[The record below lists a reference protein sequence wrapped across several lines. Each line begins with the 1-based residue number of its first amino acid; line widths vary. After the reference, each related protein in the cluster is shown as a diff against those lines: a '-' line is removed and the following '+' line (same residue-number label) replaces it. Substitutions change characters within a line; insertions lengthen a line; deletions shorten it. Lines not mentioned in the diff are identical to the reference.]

1 MTKNGI
7 YSCICHFFVVPL
19 HSQRNLQDKRKTL
32 RNIEK

>member
-19 HSQRNLQDKRKTL
+19 QRKGDLQYKRKTL